1 VRTEKEKKMQPS
13 DRTNAARATATVRD
27 ERTGLPVHDYGT
39 REPTLGE
46 LFSDLAGD
54 LSTLVRQEI
63 ALARAETMETARAAA
78 RNSAM
83 MGVGGALAYAGLIVL
98 LIAIAYLLGEVMP
111 LWLATLIVGVIAA
124 AIGGALIMAGKNR
137 MANLSVM
144 PERTVESIK
153 EDAQWAKEQVQ

>member
-1 VRTEKEKKMQPS
+1 MQPS
-13 DRTNAARATATVRD
+13 DRASAAWTPGAAEDGRVSP
-27 ERTGLPVHDYGT
+27 PVHDYGT

-63 ALARAETMETARAAA
+63 ALARAETMETVRTAT

-98 LIAIAYLLGEVMP
+98 LIAIAYLLGEFMP
-111 LWLATLIVGVIAA
+111 LWLATLIVGIVAA
-124 AIGGALIMAGKNR
+124 AIGGGLIMAGKNR
-137 MANLSVM
+137 MSDLSVV
-144 PERTVESIK
+144 PERAVQSIK